1 MSGSNSGSETKNRP
15 EIEIDTTSTETTS
28 LLKQPEPSRNNNR
41 MMGLELLFALSVA
54 ALVTLAFELA
64 CFSKQGQNALSSLSK
79 NEKIAVEAGG
89 GIATFAV
96 ITLLSYLF
104 THYIAPCLGNS
115 FGACTKTISARYHK
129 GMFPPPPQ
137 SGSDTNE
144 APLISED
151 SDEENKS
158 LTTSK

>member
-104 THYIAPCLGNS
+104 THYIAPCLGKSVGECAN
-115 FGACTKTISARYHK
+115 RYHK
-129 GMFPPPPQ
+129 GMFPPPK
-137 SGSDTNE
+137 SGSDANE